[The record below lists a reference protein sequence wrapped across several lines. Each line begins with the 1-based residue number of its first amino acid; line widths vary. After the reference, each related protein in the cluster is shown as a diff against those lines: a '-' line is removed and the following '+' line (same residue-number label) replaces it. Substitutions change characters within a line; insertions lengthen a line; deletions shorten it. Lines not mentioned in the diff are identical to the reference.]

1 MLAWFRALMPKEDRF
16 FDLFERHAATL
27 VDGAV
32 ALRAL
37 LEGTQDIA
45 GACAAIA
52 AREDEADAITREA
65 LLAVRRTFITP
76 FDRGDIQALVGS
88 LDDAIDQM
96 LKTAKA
102 VQLFEVTAFEPAMRE
117 MGVVIQEAAQVTA
130 EALPKL
136 RALGENAA
144 ALNSLTERVIELEG
158 RADDLHNAGL
168 KTLFKASRRDPM
180 AFLVG
185 SELYDH
191 LEKVMDRFEDVA
203 NQISSIVVEH
213 V

>member
-168 KTLFKASRRDPM
+168 KTLFKVSRRDPM